1 MKSNWIK
8 FPAAV
13 LAAVVAL
20 AIILWMNRECSAEG
34 GQQAIRTMNAMG
46 CADYWFGRYQ
56 LLAGLLLLLPAA
68 LSIKRLLARHL
79 SVAVR
84 DRALMVQEVWIRRS
98 RELLSAAALAAET
111 VRTGAE
117 IAGAAPKVAKA
128 DSTQDIDA
136 HADTANG
143 WLMRLSVL
151 EGKADE
157 AFAGS
162 VGGPEVS
169 EAFRAL
175 AATISEVRRRMSHQL
190 QILSVSTPPRR
201 YAGSSV
207 VEGQEVFISV
217 AKEFEAGGRE
227 IAQAGETMR
236 KQIDEERSRLQQ
248 LLRGLDRRVF
258 G

>member
-1 MKSNWIK
+1 MKSNWMK

-13 LAAVVAL
+13 LLAVVAL
-20 AIILWMNRECSAEG
+20 AIMLWMGRECSAEG
-34 GQQAIRTMNAMG
+34 GQQAIRSMNAMS

-56 LLAGLLLLLPAA
+56 VFIGLVLLIPALLG
-68 LSIKRLLARHL
+68 IRRLLTRHL
-79 SVAVR
+79 AIGVR

-98 RELLSAAALAAET
+98 RELVAAAALASET
-111 VRTGAE
+111 VRMGSE
-117 IAGAAPKVAKA
+117 IASASPRVAQS

-143 WLMRLSVL
+143 WLMRLSVI

-157 AFAGS
+157 AHAGF
-162 VGGPEVS
+162 VGGPDVS

-175 AATISEVRRRMSHQL
+175 AVTVAEVRRRLTHQL

-207 VEGQEVFISV
+207 VEGQEIFIAV

-236 KQIDEERSRLQQ
+236 KQIDDERGRLQQ
-248 LLRGLDRRVF
+248 LLRGLDRRIF